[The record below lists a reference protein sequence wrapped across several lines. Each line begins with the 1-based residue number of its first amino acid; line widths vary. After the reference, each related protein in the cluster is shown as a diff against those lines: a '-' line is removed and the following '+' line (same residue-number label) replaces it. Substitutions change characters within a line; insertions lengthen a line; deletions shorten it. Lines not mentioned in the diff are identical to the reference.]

1 MPNLA
6 RYLVLGLFSFALVAC
21 LGMLVRD
28 TRARVQ
34 RTREELRA
42 RRLAGGFKR

>member
-1 MPNLA
+1 MADLA
-6 RYLVLGLFSFALVAC
+6 RFIVLGVFSFALIAC

-28 TRARVQ
+28 TRARIR

-42 RRLAGGFKR
+42 RRLAGGF

>member
-6 RYLVLGLFSFALVAC
+6 RYLILAGFCLALIAC
-21 LGMLVRD
+21 LAMLVRD
-28 TRARVQ
+28 TRARIQ

-42 RRLAGGFKR
+42 RRLAGGF